1 MEVLIGIRDFFFR
14 VCLCVHARARVCVC
28 VCVYVHG
35 YFLEAADLRR
45 WCFACEWYEG
55 VPLHWGMHPKPRKSV
70 PVTYTR
76 HVHTIT
82 YEMMLARV
90 CVCVCMCVSIARAFV
105 LVPVYSSQYYVTP
118 CIEVSDPDVRT
129 ERARRLSDDSPTS
142 VYAQRLRTTKI
153 RRTEARV
160 GTHRDCIQPI
170 QPDEHH
176 IFKSLLY
183 FKPWLNHGFKSFF
196 LLSTRSNIIIID
208 NNMK

>member
-28 VCVYVHG
+28 VRARLFPWSRRFAPLMFCMRMVRRRTVALGDAPQTKKIGSGYVH
-35 YFLEAADLRR
+35 ASCAHD
-45 WCFACEWYEG
+45 
-55 VPLHWGMHPKPRKSV
+55 
-70 PVTYTR
+70 
-76 HVHTIT
+76 HVRND
-82 YEMMLARV
+82 ARASV

-208 NNMK
+208 NDMK